1 MAANLEVIT
10 ENYKRITDRIAE
22 AKAKYRSEKD
32 EIMFLGVTKTVA
44 PEIINH
50 SVDLGIRNLGENRV
64 QEYLSKKDFYRKNVN
79 MHFIGHLQTNKV
91 KYIINDMVLIHS
103 VDSMHLAA
111 EISRQAAKAGKVQ
124 DILIEV
130 NIGDEQTKSG
140 IDKNSLEEL
149 VYEAAELDNIRIKG
163 LMCIPPASDS
173 EKYLC
178 SMQQIFEDMKQK
190 KINNCLMDI
199 LSMGMSGDY
208 ENAIRYGSTCVRIGS
223 ALYGA
228 RNYNL

>member
-1 MAANLEVIT
+1 
-10 ENYKRITDRIAE
+10 
-22 AKAKYRSEKD
+22 
-32 EIMFLGVTKTVA
+32 
-44 PEIINH
+44 
-50 SVDLGIRNLGENRV
+50 
-64 QEYLSKKDFYRKNVN
+64 
-79 MHFIGHLQTNKV
+79 
-91 KYIINDMVLIHS
+91 MVLIHS
-103 VDSMHLAA
+103 VDSLHLAT
-111 EISRQAAKAGKVQ
+111 EISRQASKAGKIQ

-149 VYEAAELDNIRIKG
+149 VYEAAELENIRIKG

-178 SMQQIFEDMKQK
+178 NMQQIFEDMKQK
-190 KINNCLMDI
+190 KINNCSMDI

>member
-50 SVDLGIRNLGENRV
+50 SVDLGIKNLGENRV
-64 QEYLSKKDFYRKNVN
+64 QEYLSKKDFYRKNVS

-111 EISRQAAKAGKVQ
+111 EISRQAAKSGKVQ

-190 KINNCLMDI
+190 KINNCSMDI